1 MKKSYIVFILMLL
14 TAAVFCSC
22 AKEDFSSTLSCK
34 ELSSTLESEFSPA
47 KTEFSRYTDQ
57 ELKFLFPDSDV
68 YNEAIVIYSTDSVDI
83 TEIGVM
89 RAESEKDAVALLE
102 DAKNYIKDLQ
112 EQKREFLQSY
122 SPKELSK
129 LNSAE
134 AKRFGQYVV
143 FAIAEQGDVDKVFK
157 KAEMLLTK

>member
-1 MKKSYIVFILMLL
+1 MKKRYIVFILMLL

-22 AKEDFSSTLSCK
+22 AKEEFSSTLSCK
-34 ELSSTLESEFSPA
+34 ELLSTLESEFSPD
-47 KTEFSRYTDQ
+47 KTEFSRYTDE

-89 RAESEKDAVALLE
+89 RAESEKDAIDLLE

-112 EQKREFLQSY
+112 EQKREFLQNY
-122 SPKELSK
+122 SPSELSK
-129 LNSAE
+129 LNSAG
-134 AKRFGQYVV
+134 ARRFGQYVV
-143 FAIAEQGDVDKVFK
+143 FAIAEQGDVDKIFK